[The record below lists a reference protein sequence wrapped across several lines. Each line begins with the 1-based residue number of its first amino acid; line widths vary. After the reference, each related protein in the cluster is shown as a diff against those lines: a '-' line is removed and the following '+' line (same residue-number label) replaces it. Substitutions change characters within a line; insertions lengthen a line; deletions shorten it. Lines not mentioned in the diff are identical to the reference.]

1 MNHLAHAL
9 VSGTDED
16 MVLGS
21 MLGDFVRGRIDTTLP
36 IGVQQGIALHRAV
49 DVFTD
54 RHPIVVA
61 ARGLFQPPYRRYAG
75 IILDVWLD
83 HLLARD
89 FARWSQQ
96 PLDDYSVAL
105 RRTLQRHAD
114 NLPPAL
120 RGFLRYMQA
129 HDLPFAYQQ
138 EGRIAKVL
146 TGVGT
151 RLTRANPLA
160 QSMEEIERL
169 KPELQIAFDTFFPEL
184 VAFGETWRSER

>member
-16 MVLGS
+16 IVLGS

-49 DVFTD
+49 DGFTD

-96 PLDDYSVAL
+96 PLYDYSVAL
-105 RRTLQRHAD
+105 RATLQRNAD
-114 NLPPAL
+114 SLPPAL
-120 RGFLRYMQA
+120 IRFLRYMQA
-129 HDLPFAYQQ
+129 NDLPLSYRDEA
-138 EGRIAKVL
+138 RIAKVL
-146 TGVGT
+146 TGIGT

-184 VAFGETWRSER
+184 VAFGEQWRSER